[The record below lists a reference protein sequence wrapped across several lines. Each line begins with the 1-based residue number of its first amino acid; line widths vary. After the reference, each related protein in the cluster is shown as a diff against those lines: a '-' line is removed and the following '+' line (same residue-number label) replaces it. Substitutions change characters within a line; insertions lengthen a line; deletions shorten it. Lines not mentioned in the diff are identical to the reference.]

1 MKLSPSALQGNLGSN
16 NRVKFLLAVKK
27 IAWRK
32 KTLVKIQKY
41 VSNVKFRST
50 LIKQNVNI

>member
-16 NRVKFLLAVKK
+16 NRVKFLLAVKQ

-41 VSNVKFRST
+41 VSNIKFRSA